1 MSLVRFHLR
10 KWVHL
15 SSLRKIAHKG
25 LHIETRGFTLAQPC
39 RAFNCSSLR
48 KKQPEAHCMAGMA
61 YPHLFQAPEANHAM
75 APHFI
80 IFLCMPPFM
89 VRHSDGIMP
98 QFLRNRSKYLSDAF
112 HGDISICIRSCD
124 RRSLRRACFLA
135 NIRIFLPT
143 NLVASTFTL
152 WYDQLYQL

>member
-1 MSLVRFHLR
+1 MPSERSGTALEGKDHT
-10 KWVHL
+10 
-15 SSLRKIAHKG
+15 IP
-25 LHIETRGFTLAQPC
+25 RGFPVTV
-39 RAFNCSSLR
+39 
-48 KKQPEAHCMAGMA
+48 PELQAHCMAGMA

-80 IFLCMPPFM
+80 IFLYMPPFM

-124 RRSLRRACFLA
+124 RRSFRRTFVLA
-135 NIRIFLPT
+135 KIRIFLPT
-143 NLVASTFTL
+143 NLVASTFAL
-152 WYDQLYQL
+152 WYDKLYQL